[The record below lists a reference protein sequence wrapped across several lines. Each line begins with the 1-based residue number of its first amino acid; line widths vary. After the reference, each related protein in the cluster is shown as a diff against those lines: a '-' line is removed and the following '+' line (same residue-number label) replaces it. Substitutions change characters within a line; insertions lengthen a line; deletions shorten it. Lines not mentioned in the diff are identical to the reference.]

1 MKNLTTM
8 KVLQIL
14 ITISFMTII
23 GCNSHNKE
31 QVNHFTSSNDTI
43 ILVTEKVKGFGMLSS
58 GAGSLEFSDTS
69 KFHDFPIAYPKNVN
83 KIRIAY
89 ELIDFKPNWYGNLKR
104 DKSEYLTTFLKN
116 FVPQKIDTSNI
127 PTIKDN
133 SIVVLTGERNG
144 HQIFIV
150 DENNNKDLS
159 DDSIRSCENL
169 KTIAIHNKFIKV
181 KYNIYNGEKMVEDFG
196 WVTLSADKTNILGCL
211 FICHHLESTFTI
223 DNNTYKVQVVN
234 GSPFCR
240 FCFENPI
247 IALVGQNGVYKDSL
261 LEGEKINQGEY
272 LKLANK
278 YYRFDDVA
286 NDGHFITLVIE
297 KDVSSKVGTQVG
309 FIAPAFNCRTID
321 NDSILSG
328 NYKGKYLLLANVSA
342 CWSEKSSYE
351 CFKELSEV
359 YCSRISILG
368 IDNSPNFLKQNIKN
382 LKLNGTFV
390 IADNNPTIKNSYRKD
405 FCSRTCFLIN
415 PEGRIIDKFE
425 IFDWKARLKE
435 TIGDKK

>member
-1 MKNLTTM
+1 
-8 KVLQIL
+8 
-14 ITISFMTII
+14 MTITKI
-23 GCNSHNKE
+23 I
-31 QVNHFTSSNDTI
+31 FTFLYLFAFEYSVEAQKLNVFSSLRDT
-43 ILVTEKVKGFGMLSS
+43 LLLETEKIKGFGMIGS
-58 GAGSLEFSDTS
+58 GAGFLEFSDIS
-69 KFHDFPIAYPKNVN
+69 KFHDFPIMYPKNIN

-89 ELIDFKPNWYGNLKR
+89 ELIDFKPNWYSDLKR
-104 DKSEYLTTFLKN
+104 DKSEYLTSFLKSY
-116 FVPQKIDTSNI
+116 VPQKIDTSNI
-127 PTIKDN
+127 PKLKDN
-133 SIVVLTGERNG
+133 TIVVLTGEQDG
-144 HQIFIV
+144 HQIYIV
-150 DENNNKDLS
+150 DENNNKDLR
-159 DDSIRSCENL
+159 DDSIRSYKNL
-169 KTIAIHNKFIKV
+169 EKTAIHNRPIKV
-181 KYNIYNGEKMVEDFG
+181 KYNIYNGEKFVEDFG
-196 WVTLSADKTNILGCL
+196 WVTLTANKTNILGSL
-211 FICHHLESTFTI
+211 LICHHLESTFTI
-223 DNNTYKVQVVN
+223 DKKTYKVQVVN
-234 GSPFCR
+234 GLPFNR

-247 IALVGQNGVYKDSL
+247 IALVGQNGVYKDSI

-278 YYRFDDVA
+278 YYRFDDVS
-286 NDGHFITLVIE
+286 NDGHFIKLIIE
-297 KDVSSKVGTQVG
+297 KDIGNKVGTQIG

-328 NYKGKYLLLANVSA
+328 NYKRKYMLLANVSA

-359 YCSRISILG
+359 YGSQISILG
-368 IDNSPNFLKQNIKN
+368 IDNSPNILKQNIKN

-435 TIGDKK
+435 TIVD